1 MTLRVVKV
9 GTSLLRERPEA
20 STAEAISRFPPAWLN
35 ASPGETALF
44 SSHPGPSGWAANGW
58 AWSVAP

>member
-20 STAEAISRFPPAWLN
+20 STAEAISKLS
-35 ASPGETALF
+35 ASLAECMAG
-44 SSHPGPSGWAANGW
+44 
-58 AWSVAP
+58 